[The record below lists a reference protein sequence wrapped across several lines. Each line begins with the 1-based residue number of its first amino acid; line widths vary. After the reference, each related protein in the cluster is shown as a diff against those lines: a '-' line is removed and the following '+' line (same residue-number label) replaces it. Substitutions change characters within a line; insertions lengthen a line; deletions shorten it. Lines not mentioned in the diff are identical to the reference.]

1 MCPINKLVY
10 PGGFLSG
17 QFPSKSVYPT
27 TSFGKCTH
35 HNCLYIWPE
44 FTLEKKRKE
53 REWFKLNWLF
63 DKHPLLSKCQ
73 TLGKLSVFCGVLW
86 MCVYISLLYYLLS
99 LFLFGR
105 PPASLQPLNTLSTSL
120 FLPGLFREMS
130 VSLYRNQSRIFLP
143 AFSH

>member
-44 FTLEKKRKE
+44 FTLGKKKKGE
-53 REWFKLNWLF
+53 GMIQAELIVWQTPIIIKMSDSWKAFCLLWCSLNVCIYFSSILPF
-63 DKHPLLSKCQ
+63 V
-73 TLGKLSVFCGVLW
+73 TVLVW
-86 MCVYISLLYYLLS
+86 P
-99 LFLFGR
+99 